1 MEPAVADI
9 HQNRRVM
16 VYTAAAMCIAA
27 LVDGIVDAALPGDPS
42 QSAALLGVVAAMVVL
57 LLTVGPMLPR
67 RTIALLG
74 PLGVVLVAYSLSTT
88 PAAGDGAV
96 IYALPVVWTSFFF
109 RWRGTV
115 AIVAW
120 VGVCHALALLALP
133 AVSAYPGRWFDVM
146 VSVIAIALVVRILDD
161 RIRASHDQA
170 REEAR
175 AAALARDDAVA
186 ASNSKSLFVA
196 KVSHELRTPLNGVLG
211 TTELLL
217 DTELDERQKEY
228 VDIARSAAESLLL
241 VINDILDFS
250 KIEAGG
256 VDLEDR
262 DFSLADTTNEVCA
275 MLQVAART
283 KGIELAVE
291 IDGAVPAWLRGDS
304 ARVRQV
310 LVNLVS
316 NAVKF
321 TDRGTVTVRATAVP
335 MDGTSLVRLEVLDTG
350 IGIEQHALEH
360 LFEPFTQADDSTS
373 RRYGGTG
380 LGLTISAQLVE
391 SMGGHIEAESTPGE
405 GSRFWFELELAVA
418 AQRAERTAKP
428 ERPKATRVSPG
439 AGAAAVLVAED
450 NPVNQILVTR
460 MIESLGHR
468 ADVVKD
474 GREAVEAVMRQRYD
488 VVLMDCQM
496 PELDGYE
503 ATRQIRRREGPGRH
517 IPVIAMTAH
526 SMAGDREK
534 CLAAGMDDYISKPM
548 RAAALGETIARNLP
562 EREDRGRDMGGHAHE
577 DARLDAE
584 SARVIGYAAAASLDS
599 HELAS
604 SGCEDGHTDGLRE
617 AS

>member
-1 MEPAVADI
+1 MESASASADI
-9 HQNRRVM
+9 HQNRRAM
-16 VYTAAAMCIAA
+16 VYTAAAMCVAA

-42 QSAALLGVVAAMVVL
+42 TSFPLLGIVAAIVVVL
-57 LLTVGPMLPR
+57 LTIGPVLPR

-88 PAAGDGAV
+88 PGAGDGAV

-115 AIVAW
+115 AIVLW
-120 VGVCHALALLALP
+120 VGICHALALLALP
-133 AVSAYPGRWFDVM
+133 HASAYPGRWFDVM
-146 VSVIAIALVVRILDD
+146 VSVVAIAVVVRILDD
-161 RIRASHDQA
+161 RIRHSHDEA

-175 AAALARDDAVA
+175 AAAAARDDAVA

-250 KIEAGG
+250 KIEAGS
-256 VDLEDR
+256 VDLESR
-262 DFSLADTTNEVCA
+262 AFSLPATVNEVCA
-275 MLQVAART
+275 MLAVAARE
-283 KGIELAVE
+283 KGVE
-291 IDGAVPAWLRGDS
+291 IVVEVDPTVPDWLRGD
-304 ARVRQV
+304 AGRVRQV

-321 TDRGTVTVRATAVP
+321 TDTGSVTISLTAIASSESAAHVRV
-335 MDGTSLVRLEVLDTG
+335 DVLDTG
-350 IGIEQHALEH
+350 IGIEPLALEH

-391 SMGGHIEAESTPGE
+391 SMGGQIVAESEPGR
-405 GSRFWFELELAVA
+405 GSRFSFELEFELAGV
-418 AQRAERTAKP
+418 
-428 ERPKATRVSPG
+428 G
-439 AGAAAVLVAED
+439 AGDEPSRRDDERHPRSFAGTRAPLILVAED

-460 MIESLGHR
+460 MIESLGYR
-468 ADVVKD
+468 AEVVKD
-474 GREAVEAVMRQRYD
+474 GREAVDAANRKRYD
-488 VVLMDCQM
+488 LVLMDCQM

-503 ATRQIRRREGPGRH
+503 ATRQIRRREAPGNRL
-517 IPVIAMTAH
+517 PVVAMTAH

-534 CLAAGMDDYISKPM
+534 CIAAGMDDYISKPM
-548 RAAALGETIARNLP
+548 RAGTLGETIARNL
-562 EREDRGRDMGGHAHE
+562 RGYEPGLVDSPADPMR
-577 DARLDAE
+577 R
-584 SARVIGYAAAASLDS
+584 AS
-599 HELAS
+599 
-604 SGCEDGHTDGLRE
+604 
-617 AS
+617 